1 MESEKFAWSF
11 LRFNAFCNKMKKCP
25 AMEIISIRNV
35 MAYNDYNSF
44 RLDFANTTQN
54 LQISSP

>member
-1 MESEKFAWSF
+1 
-11 LRFNAFCNKMKKCP
+11 MKKCP